1 MEHAVSNSNGK
12 IWLFWSNAITGNIR
26 ENSEQHITGDFKH
39 SDLTE
44 GFMVSFIYAK
54 CKEHMRRPLWDSLL
68 QYASLDIPWCTIGDF
83 NVITNIEEKLGGMPY
98 NMNKSFEFIG
108 VIEACGLTDLGFTG
122 IPFTW
127 CNQRTAQAR
136 VWKRLD
142 RSMVND
148 KWLEIMPQTTI
159 EHLSSVGSDHNPL
172 LMELVRKNENHIK
185 YFKFLHC
192 WVDNVNF
199 METARKCWDTDV
211 TGDPMW
217 QLHQK
222 MKRLTHTL
230 SNWSKNEYG
239 DIYAKVKE
247 FEETIKKAEE
257 ELLTHNTEA
266 LRQQLHLMNANYIR
280 YLKLEESILKQKTQL
295 QWFKEGDANTKYFHA
310 LMRGR
315 RRRLFIHKIC
325 TGNDVWV
332 QGDEQIA
339 QATCDYFQEM
349 FTGHNRRIDGRI
361 LQYLPTLVTP
371 EQNQKLQEMPTL
383 EELKQVVFAMNPN
396 SAPGPDGI
404 GGKFY
409 QACWNIIKEDLLA
422 VVQHFFCG
430 HIMPKFMSHAC
441 LVLLPKK
448 E

>member
-1 MEHAVSNSNGK
+1 MEHAISNSNGK
-12 IWLFWSNAITGNIR
+12 IWLFWSNTITGNIH
-26 ENSEQHITGDFKH
+26 ENSEQHIIGGFKH

-98 NMNKSFEFIG
+98 NMNKIFEFIS
-108 VIEACGLTDLGFTG
+108 VIESCSLTDLGFTG

-159 EHLSSVGSDHNPL
+159 EHLSSVGSDHSPL
-172 LMELVRKNENHIK
+172 LMEM
-185 YFKFLHC
+185 C
-192 WVDNVNF
+192 W
-199 METARKCWDTDV
+199 ERDV
-211 TGDPMW
+211 TGNPMW

-222 MKRLTHTL
+222 MKRLTYTL

-247 FEETIKKAEE
+247 FEETIKKTKE

-266 LRQQLHLMNANYIR
+266 LRQQLHLMNVNYIR
-280 YLKLEESILKQKTQL
+280 YLKLEESILKQKAQL
-295 QWFKEGDANTKYFHA
+295 QWFKEGNANTKYFHA

-332 QGDEQIA
+332 QWDEQIA
-339 QATCDYFQEM
+339 QAACAYFQEM
-349 FTGHNRRIDGRI
+349 FTGHNRRIDERI
-361 LQYLPTLVTP
+361 LQ
-371 EQNQKLQEMPTL
+371 
-383 EELKQVVFAMNPN
+383 
-396 SAPGPDGI
+396 
-404 GGKFY
+404 
-409 QACWNIIKEDLLA
+409 
-422 VVQHFFCG
+422 
-430 HIMPKFMSHAC
+430 
-441 LVLLPKK
+441 
-448 E
+448 